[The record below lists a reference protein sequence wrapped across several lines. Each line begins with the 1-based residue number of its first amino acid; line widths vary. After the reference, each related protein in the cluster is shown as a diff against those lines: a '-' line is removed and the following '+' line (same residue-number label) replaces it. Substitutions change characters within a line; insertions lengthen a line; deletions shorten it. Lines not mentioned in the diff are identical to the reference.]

1 MNSVNNYPVAKFY
14 ESRFCQDYFIEHPL
28 TVEVFKRDYQSTEPY
43 SQTTHH
49 ACWGSIF
56 TQAINIDNME
66 IIKYIF
72 SICGNQI
79 LTHKINVVPLCYAA
93 TAKTAQLLIN
103 LGADVNIDYP
113 SSPLYNYLA
122 FNSWNMH
129 EPTKHYKIDVIK
141 CFIRNGAVI
150 DKRQTVGVE
159 FIALA
164 QEEIAKEN
172 SELVSKGILF
182 ASLMKDEK
190 SILTKIQMPHD
201 VVNLIIQKMI
211 DKMISF

>member
-1 MNSVNNYPVAKFY
+1 MNSANNYPVAKFY
-14 ESRFCQDYFIEHPL
+14 ESRFCEDYFLEQPITIE
-28 TVEVFKRDYQSTEPY
+28 EFKRDYQSTEPY
-43 SQTTHH
+43 SQSTHH
-49 ACWGSIF
+49 ACWGSVF
-56 TQAINIDNME
+56 TQAIDMNNVE

-79 LTHKINVVPLCYAA
+79 LTHKITVAPLCYAA

-113 SSPLYNYLA
+113 STPLYNYLA
-122 FNSWNMH
+122 FNSWNMDKQ
-129 EPTKHYKIDVIK
+129 TKHYKIDVIK
-141 CFIRNGAVI
+141 CFIRNGAVT
-150 DKRQTVGVE
+150 DDRQTVGVE
-159 FIALA
+159 FIAVA

-172 SELVSKGILF
+172 AELVNKGILF

-190 SILTKIQMPHD
+190 SILTEIQMPND
-201 VVNLIIQKMI
+201 VITLIFQKMI